1 MIAGSIYSD
10 TEQSLCILPKP
21 LQNAIKFLQ
30 DTDLISEKAGR
41 YEIELDGVPVVLQ
54 ILDITTA
61 PREKLRAEI
70 HRANIDVQFLAMG
83 GPERAMW
90 YPDLNDNE
98 VDEDLLDTP
107 RDILFYRNNSNVR
120 ENTIELNIGSYAIY
134 FPWDVHIPAVQV
146 GDVPSNIRKIVL
158 KIPLSACL

>member
-61 PREKLRAEI
+61 PREQLRAEI